1 MAMVMASTAAVAILM
16 LWFVVRPRTV
26 PALSH

>member
-1 MAMVMASTAAVAILM
+1 MASTAAVAILL